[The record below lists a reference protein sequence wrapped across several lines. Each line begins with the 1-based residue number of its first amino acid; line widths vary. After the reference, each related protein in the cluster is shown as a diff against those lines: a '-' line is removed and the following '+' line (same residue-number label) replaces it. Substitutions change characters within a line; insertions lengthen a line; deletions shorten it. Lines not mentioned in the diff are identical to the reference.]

1 MEWKDE
7 YSVGVSEI
15 DNQHKLLLRS
25 FSAIEESINLNQG
38 WSNTHYAIIELI
50 QFARIHFSFEEA
62 MMRMFDYPETDAHQK
77 EHEHFF
83 VKLDSIE
90 RHSLKKTAKVEMV
103 QFLQDWLTKHILDR
117 DKGYAN
123 HIFSGATVVKS
134 NDNPLIGR
142 NRVLSPHSTR

>member
-15 DNQHKLLLRS
+15 DNQHKLLLKS

-38 WSNTHYAIIELI
+38 WSNTHYAIVELI
-50 QFARIHFSFEEA
+50 QLARIHFSLEEA
-62 MMRMFDYPETDAHQK
+62 MMRMFGYPGTDAHQK

-83 VKLDSIE
+83 AKLDSIE
-90 RHSLKKTAKVEMV
+90 RHSLKKTTKVEMI
-103 QFLQDWLTKHILDR
+103 QFLKDWLTKHILDS

-123 HIFSGATVVKS
+123 HIFSGAKLVQS
-134 NDNPLIGR
+134 NGNPL
-142 NRVLSPHSTR
+142 